1 MAMQYGTDGFEF
13 RRQALLKSRAC
24 LDFTQET
31 SVPQLIIAGTQ
42 PDGTSRRVVF
52 EIDGRLYRFVNGAL
66 DIYDDRGELDDIL
79 AEGNTVEQLMAL
91 ENIPGFVGKRV
102 FPWVVLDA
110 PSDAPVLPKIKI
122 SAKVNSFNDIYNR
135 TELSPIY
142 DLAPNG
148 KIIRVTTAISTN
160 GFGTVT
166 VKCRLKN
173 PVTGWGDWIATAD
186 ASGKLAAA
194 IQFQANYVLTT
205 LDGSD
210 SAKVDNVQTDYTTDS
225 DTSAADFFELVT
237 TPQEFSANLGTCY
250 ALVKHDALQDCG
262 VSAFVK
268 FAPPVQHREV
278 SLGNATGRE
287 QTFNLPDR
295 FLIASSLHLEIGG
308 RTIQNFYYDTQDSA
322 ITFTDEA
329 GAPILVSYD
338 FCGGEEIWR
347 EMAVSESAAEATKF
361 VYRLSEITTASKV
374 SAVKI
379 RFTKK
384 SGHVEEALG
393 VGTGREQIFAT
404 EHRATSL
411 TCTAP
416 FKYDGQTHILRTLA
430 PIDESITAA
439 YNWRGDFPAV
449 KEIICGWQARC

>member
-1 MAMQYGTDGFEF
+1 MNTMQYGTDGFEF
-13 RRQALLKSRAC
+13 RRQALLKSRQC

-42 PDGTSRRVVF
+42 PDGTSRRVIF

-79 AEGNTVEQLMAL
+79 ADGNTVDELMAL
-91 ENIPGFVGKRV
+91 ENIAGFVGKKV
-102 FPWVVLDA
+102 FPVIALDA
-110 PSDAPVLPKIKI
+110 PADAPVLPRIKI
-122 SAKVNSFNDIYNR
+122 SAKVNSYNDIYSK
-135 TELSPIY
+135 TETSPIY
-142 DLAPNG
+142 ELAPNG
-148 KIIRVTTAISTN
+148 RIVRVSTAISTN

-173 PVTGWGDWIATAD
+173 PVTGWGDWLATAD
-186 ASGKLAAA
+186 ASGKLASA

-210 SAKVDNVQTDYTTDS
+210 SAKVDNVQTDYTTDAF
-225 DTSAADFFELVT
+225 TSAADFFELVT

-250 ALVKHDALQDCG
+250 ALVKHDALLDCG

-308 RTIQNFYYDTQDSA
+308 RTIQNFYYDTQNSG
-322 ITFTDEA
+322 ISFTGEA
-329 GAPILVSYD
+329 GAAIFVSYD
-338 FCGGEEIWR
+338 FGAEEIWR

-361 VYRLSEITTASKV
+361 VYRLSESINSKV

-384 SGHVEEALG
+384 AGHVEEALG

-416 FKYDGQTHILRTLA
+416 FKYDEQTHILRTLA

-439 YNWRGDFPAV
+439 YNWKGAFPNV
-449 KEIICGWQARC
+449 REIICGWQARY

>member
-42 PDGTSRRVVF
+42 PDGTSRRVIF

-79 AEGNTVEQLMAL
+79 ADGNTVDELMAL
-91 ENIPGFVGKRV
+91 ENIAGFVGKKV
-102 FPWVVLDA
+102 FPVIALDA
-110 PSDAPVLPKIKI
+110 PAGAPVLPRIKI
-122 SAKVNSFNDIYNR
+122 SAKVNSYNDVYSKVE
-135 TELSPIY
+135 TSPIY
-142 DLAPNG
+142 DLAANG
-148 KIIRVTTAISTN
+148 RIIRVTTAISTN

-173 PVTGWGDWIATAD
+173 PVTGWGEWIATAD
-186 ASGKLAAA
+186 AQGRLAAA
-194 IQFQANYVLTT
+194 IQFQASYVLTT

-210 SAKVDNVQTDYTTDS
+210 SAKVDNVQTDYTTDADS
-225 DTSAADFFELVT
+225 SAAEFFELVT
-237 TPQEFSANLGTCY
+237 QPQEFSVNLGTCY

-262 VSAFVK
+262 VSAYVK

-308 RTIQNFYYDTQDSA
+308 RTIQSFYYDTQNSA
-322 ITFTDEA
+322 ITFTGEA
-329 GAPILVSYD
+329 GAAIEVSYD
-338 FCGGEEIWR
+338 YGAEEIWR

-384 SGHVEEALG
+384 AGHVEESLG
-393 VGTGREQIFAT
+393 VGTGREQIFST
-404 EHRATSL
+404 DHRATSL
-411 TCTAP
+411 TCTSP
-416 FKYDGQTHILRTLA
+416 CRYDEQTHILRTLA
-430 PIDESITAA
+430 PIGENISVA

-449 KEIICGWQARC
+449 NEIICGWQARC

>member
-42 PDGTSRRVVF
+42 PDGTSRRVIF

-66 DIYDDRGELDDIL
+66 DIYDDHGELDDIL
-79 AEGNTVEQLMAL
+79 AGGNTVDELMAL
-91 ENIPGFVGKRV
+91 ENIAGFVGKKV
-102 FPWVVLDA
+102 FPVIALDA
-110 PSDAPVLPKIKI
+110 PADAPVLPRIKI
-122 SAKVNSFNDIYNR
+122 SAKVNCYNDIYSKVE
-135 TELSPIY
+135 TSPIY
-142 DLAPNG
+142 ELAPNG
-148 KIIRVTTAISTN
+148 RIVRVTTAISTN

-173 PVTGWGDWIATAD
+173 PVTGWGEWIATAD
-186 ASGKLAAA
+186 AQGRLAAA
-194 IQFQANYVLTT
+194 IQFQASYVLTT

-210 SAKVDNVQTDYTTDS
+210 SAKVDNVQTDFTTDADS
-225 DTSAADFFELVT
+225 SAAEFFELVT
-237 TPQEFSANLGTCY
+237 QPQEFSVNLGTCY
-250 ALVKHDALQDCG
+250 ALVKHDALQDCD
-262 VSAFVK
+262 VSAYVK

-308 RTIQNFYYDTQDSA
+308 RTIQNFYYDTQNSA
-322 ITFTDEA
+322 ITFTGEA
-329 GAPILVSYD
+329 GAAIEVSYD
-338 FCGGEEIWR
+338 YGAEEIWR

-374 SAVKI
+374 SAVKV

-384 SGHVEEALG
+384 AGHVEESLG
-393 VGTGREQIFAT
+393 VGTGREQIFST
-404 EHRATSL
+404 DHRATSL
-411 TCTAP
+411 TCTSP
-416 FKYDGQTHILRTLA
+416 CRYDEQTHILRTLA
-430 PIDESITAA
+430 PIGENISVA

-449 KEIICGWQARC
+449 NEIICGWAAKF